1 MEDIDY
7 SRIDVE
13 YINTDYCHDI
23 EDEEEKCR
31 EKLYKDIDGKML
43 GFYEK
48 YNLGKSMKLINKM
61 EGNPISEQKIERN
74 DILVDVAKGKL
85 KASEGKRALNYS
97 EKLHTV
103 IEKNPF
109 VLDNIIL

>member
-1 MEDIDY
+1 MEDINY
-7 SRIDVE
+7 SGIDVE
-13 YINTDYCHDI
+13 YINTDYGHDI
-23 EDEEEKCR
+23 EDEEAKCR

-97 EKLHTV
+97 EKLHTI

>member
-13 YINTDYCHDI
+13 YINDGYHGYDI
-23 EDEEEKCR
+23 EDEEAKCR
-31 EKLYKDIDGKML
+31 EKLYKDMDGKML

-48 YNLGKSMKLINKM
+48 YNLGKSMKLIN
-61 EGNPISEQKIERN
+61 KIERN